1 MGNCCNRFQ
10 IHHIGIGI
18 SKSFYK
24 DSLCIFLNGAF
35 QFFEIEGIHEG
46 RSDSGIGEGVGKE
59 IIGPAVYVFRR
70 DNVIALMGQILEG
83 IGNRCGTGG
92 HGQSCASAFQCGHSF
107 LEDLFCRVRQPSIYI
122 SPCRKRESCR
132 CVFAVMEHI

>member
-1 MGNCCNRFQ
+1 MTPE
-10 IHHIGIGI
+10 
-18 SKSFYK
+18 S
-24 DSLCIFLNGAF
+24 
-35 QFFEIEGIHEG
+35 
-46 RSDSGIGEGVGKE
+46 GEGVGKE

-107 LEDLFCRVRQPSIYI
+107 SKTSSVGFVSLPYILPPAESANLAAASSQSWNTYEDVW
-122 SPCRKRESCR
+122 
-132 CVFAVMEHI
+132 